1 MAKEHIIPITNGKGS
16 KSLVNGNYSVTA
28 SVNGYDN
35 ATIEPS
41 SEEISEGVNEYS
53 FTISATGTLTLHV
66 SDDGTDIGVPIVGA
80 TFYRCD
86 AEGTTYGEAVI
97 SGDDG
102 NAVFNNVPYA
112 DDGTAPNIYYK
123 QTASDGEHGFT
134 DELQTI
140 TMEAET
146 HTVEIANEEAQS
158 RDITLTDANYDGLPI
173 EDGSITLTSE

>member
-1 MAKEHIIPITNGKGS
+1 MSKEHIIPITNGKGN
-16 KSLVNGNYSVTA
+16 KSLINGNYSVTA

-41 SEEISEGVNEYS
+41 LEEISEGVNEYS
-53 FTISATGTLTLHV
+53 FTIAATGTLTLHV

-86 AEGTTYGEAVI
+86 AEGTTYGEAVT

-146 HTVEIANEEAQS
+146 HTVEIANEEAPS
-158 RDITLTDANYDGLPI
+158 RNINLTDANYDGLPI

>member
-16 KSLVNGNYSVTA
+16 KTLVNENYSVTA

-41 SEEISEGVNEYS
+41 SEEITEGVNEYS
-53 FTISATGTLTLHV
+53 FTIAANGTLTLHV

-86 AEGTTYGEAVI
+86 AEGTTYGEAVT
-97 SGDDG
+97 SDDEG

-112 DDGTAPNIYYK
+112 DDGTD
-123 QTASDGEHGFT
+123 QTYIINKR
-134 DELQTI
+134 LR
-140 TMEAET
+140 MENMAFQM
-146 HTVEIANEEAQS
+146 NCKLS
-158 RDITLTDANYDGLPI
+158 RWKLKLIRLK
-173 EDGSITLTSE
+173 